1 MDKEVGVVV
10 LGHVLVGV
18 GDIIEEKKA
27 FLKLLLNSHRT
38 ILSFINKLN

>member
-18 GDIIEEKKA
+18 GDIIEKKA